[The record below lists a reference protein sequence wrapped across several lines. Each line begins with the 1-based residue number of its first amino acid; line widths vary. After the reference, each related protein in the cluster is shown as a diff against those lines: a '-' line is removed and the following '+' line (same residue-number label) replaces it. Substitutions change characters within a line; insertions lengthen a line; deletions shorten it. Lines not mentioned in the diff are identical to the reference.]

1 MKYTRNIDEN
11 DRSIF
16 SVLVISS
23 VYLVEPY
30 IIYFETV
37 GLYKERYDNR
47 CALFDWDYHNNIKA
61 KASIIHIKQ
70 VIVNTEILRRREFSC
85 PSKSITSISS

>member
-1 MKYTRNIDEN
+1 LKYTRNIDDN
-11 DRSIF
+11 DQSNF
-16 SVLVISS
+16 SVLVFSF
-23 VYLVEPY
+23 VYQVEPY

-70 VIVNTEILRRREFSC
+70 VIVNTEILRRRKLSR

>member
-1 MKYTRNIDEN
+1 MKYTRNIDDN
-11 DRSIF
+11 DQSNF
-16 SVLVISS
+16 SVLVFSF
-23 VYLVEPY
+23 VYQVEPY

-70 VIVNTEILRRREFSC
+70 VIVNTEILRRRKLSR